1 MNHLQGAKSKV
12 KWLNSL
18 PSKYLKQIVKD
29 FKTKGVQLNP
39 DGNYKVVVN
48 VAQDFK
54 ASNATLADPQKIQS
68 ATEHA
73 TNKILL

>member
-1 MNHLQGAKSKV
+1 M
-12 KWLNSL
+12 
-18 PSKYLKQIVKD
+18 
-29 FKTKGVQLNP
+29 NP

-54 ASNATLADPQKIQS
+54 ASNASLADPKKIQS